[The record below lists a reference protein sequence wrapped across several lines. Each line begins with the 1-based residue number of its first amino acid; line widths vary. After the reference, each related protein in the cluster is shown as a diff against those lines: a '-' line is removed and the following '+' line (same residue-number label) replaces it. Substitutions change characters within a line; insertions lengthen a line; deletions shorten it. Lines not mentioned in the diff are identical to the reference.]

1 MIGQINVKSIHKEL
15 IVLKLIKPLLKVQIK
30 LNVIMQPLLKSITEF
45 LEQPY
50 PLSQEQISFY
60 QKNRFI
66 KLKSV
71 LNQETVEFFN
81 NAITKQVN
89 EMNQEQT
96 ALDERTTYGK
106 AFLQLFNL
114 WLVSPTVKEL
124 IFSKRI
130 AKIAADLMEVNG
142 VRLYHDQALFKEGGG
157 GITPWH
163 ADQYYW
169 PLETD
174 KTITAWIPLQETP
187 LEMGPLEF
195 SAGSHTI
202 VEGRE
207 LEIGDESEEI
217 IQKKLRVTDFKHVVE
232 AFDVGEISF
241 HSGWVFHRAGANITD
256 EMRKVM
262 TIIYMDKDMIL
273 KNPENKNQIHD
284 WNTWCPGVKVGEI
297 VNSPI
302 NPILYSK

>member
-1 MIGQINVKSIHKEL
+1 MESIPSSIAACLNESYELTQDQIN
-15 IVLKLIKPLLKVQIK
+15 
-30 LNVIMQPLLKSITEF
+30 F
-45 LEQPY
+45 
-50 PLSQEQISFY
+50 FD
-60 QKNRFI
+60 KNRFI
-66 KLKSV
+66 KLKQV
-71 LNQETVEFFN
+71 LNQETIAYFN
-81 NAITKQVN
+81 EKITAQVK
-89 EMNQEQT
+89 EMQQEET
-96 ALDERTTYGK
+96 PLEARSTYGK

-114 WLVSPTVKEL
+114 WRESDTVRALV
-124 IFSKRI
+124 FSKRL
-130 AKIAADLMEVNG
+130 AKIATDLMQVNG

-174 KTITAWIPLQETP
+174 KTVTAWIPLQATP

-217 IQKKLRVTDFKHVVE
+217 IQKNLRITNFKQVIE
-232 AFDVGEISF
+232 PFDIGEISF
-241 HSGWVFHRAGANITD
+241 HSGWVFHRAGANVTN

-273 KNPENKNQIHD
+273 KNPENKNQIKD
-284 WNTWCPGVKVGEI
+284 WHTWCPGAEIGKVI
-297 VNSPI
+297 DSPI
-302 NPILYSK
+302 NPVLFSK

>member
-1 MIGQINVKSIHKEL
+1 MQMPAQSIL
-15 IVLKLIKPLLKVQIK
+15 
-30 LNVIMQPLLKSITEF
+30 EF
-45 LEQPY
+45 LETPY
-50 PLSQEQISFY
+50 ILRQEQIDFY
-60 QKNRFI
+60 QKNRYI
-66 KLKSV
+66 KLKEV
-71 LNQETVEFFN
+71 LNQETLAYYNEV
-81 NAITKQVN
+81 ITEQVDQ
-89 EMNQEQT
+89 MNQEQT
-96 ALDERTTYGK
+96 ALEDRTTYGK

-114 WLVSPTVKEL
+114 WLENPKIKEL

-142 VRLYHDQALFKEGGG
+142 VRLYHDQALFKEAGG

-174 KTITAWIPLQETP
+174 KTVTAWIPLQATP

-207 LEIGDESEEI
+207 LEIGDESEEFL
-217 IQKKLRVTDFKHVVE
+217 QKKLRVTDFQHVVE
-232 AFDVGEISF
+232 PFDVGEISF
-241 HSGWVFHRAGANITD
+241 HSGWVFHRAGANVTNA
-256 EMRKVM
+256 MRKVM
-262 TIIYMDKDMIL
+262 TIIYMDQDMKL

-284 WNTWCPGVKVGEI
+284 WNTWCPGAKIGEMI
-297 VNSPI
+297 DSPI
-302 NPILYSK
+302 NPVLYSK

>member
-1 MIGQINVKSIHKEL
+1 MKTTPTSI
-15 IVLKLIKPLLKVQIK
+15 IA
-30 LNVIMQPLLKSITEF
+30 F
-45 LEQPY
+45 LEKPY
-50 PLSQEQISFY
+50 SLTQDQIDFY

-66 KLKSV
+66 KLKQV
-71 LNQETVEFFN
+71 LNEETIAFFN
-81 NAITKQVN
+81 EVISQQVKA
-89 EMNQEQT
+89 MNQEEKP
-96 ALDERTTYGK
+96 LEDRTTYGK

-114 WLVSPTVKEL
+114 WCENTVVKEL

-130 AKIAADLMEVNG
+130 AKIASDLMQVDG

-169 PLETD
+169 PLSSD
-174 KTITAWIPLQETP
+174 KTITAWIPLQATP

-195 SAGSHTI
+195 SAGSHVI

-207 LEIGDESEEI
+207 LGIGDESEEI
-217 IQKKLRVTDFKHVVE
+217 IQKKLRVTDFKHVIE
-232 AFDVGEISF
+232 AFDLGEISF
-241 HSGWVFHRAGANITD
+241 HSGWVFHRAGANVTD

-273 KNPENKNQIHD
+273 KDPENDNQIHD
-284 WNTWCPGVKVGEI
+284 WNTWCPNAVVGEI
-297 VNSPI
+297 INSPI
-302 NPILYSK
+302 NPILYTN

>member
-1 MIGQINVKSIHKEL
+1 MKIVPASIK
-15 IVLKLIKPLLKVQIK
+15 
-30 LNVIMQPLLKSITEF
+30 EF
-45 LEQPY
+45 LATPY
-50 PLSQEQISFY
+50 SLSNDQIEFY

-71 LNQETVEFFN
+71 LNSETVEYFN
-81 NAITKQVN
+81 AVISQQVDK
-89 EMNQEQT
+89 MNQEET
-96 ALDERTTYGK
+96 ALEERSTYGK

-114 WLVSPTVKEL
+114 WLENSIVKEL
-124 IFSKRI
+124 IFSKRL

-142 VRLYHDQALFKEGGG
+142 VRLYHDQALYKEAGG

-174 KTITAWIPLQETP
+174 KTVTAWMPLQATP

-207 LEIGDESEEI
+207 LEIGDESEAF
-217 IQKKLRVTDFKHVVE
+217 IQKKLRVTDFKHVIE
-232 AFDVGEISF
+232 PFDIGEISF
-241 HSGWVFHRAGANITD
+241 HSGWVFHRAGANNTD

-262 TIIYMDKDMIL
+262 TIIYMEKDMLL
-273 KNPENKNQIHD
+273 KSPENSNQIHD
-284 WNTWCPGVKVGEI
+284 WNTWCPGAKVGKI
-297 VNSPI
+297 INSPI
-302 NPILYSK
+302 NPVLFSE